1 MAMTSPHSTVPSGD
15 LSPSLG
21 CNAMATASLRC
32 LEMKRVPVVVAPGS
46 STLIR
51 AAHGMVVRRAGTTQ
65 GGWGRRLA
73 RSRGE
78 YEEEE
83 LSTTAGALIVGVILF
98 VLAFAL
104 AIHHWCIHKDAPP
117 EDGTLPFLLQPSDF
131 MAAHCTHE
139 NWILAFV
146 VVGSV
151 LVIVGLV
158 GAVQSDAV

>member
-1 MAMTSPHSTVPSGD
+1 
-15 LSPSLG
+15 
-21 CNAMATASLRC
+21 MATASLRC

-117 EDGTLPFLLQPSDF
+117 EDGTLPFLLVS
-131 MAAHCTHE
+131 
-139 NWILAFV
+139 WICRMVSLCRSRFANAINV
-146 VVGSV
+146 DSSRK
-151 LVIVGLV
+151 I
-158 GAVQSDAV
+158 